1 MDLGLEVLTGQGQG
15 APQFSPDCVPPWEGL
30 CPLLLGGPSP
40 LCWATAPC
48 SPLGC
53 SRRCLLAPIHAAC
66 RPTAIAGG
74 ESDLGELGDCLSG
87 SFKERLRWARHAS
100 AVT

>member
-1 MDLGLEVLTGQGQG
+1 M
-15 APQFSPDCVPPWEGL
+15 SPTVGWAEPS
-30 CPLLLGGPSP
+30 LLGHSSLFPS
-40 LCWATAPC
+40 
-48 SPLGC
+48 G
-53 SRRCLLAPIHAAC
+53 LLQALSAGSHHAAC

-87 SFKERLRWARHAS
+87 SFKESLRWARHAS